1 VVQIGACGQCV
12 FRSQVQK
19 KWARNGVPSAKD
31 DDGLRPVSRVRA
43 ATDRSMKLAIF
54 RRYTRGIRFIH
65 YRIGTDIAMQ
75 NRPRTALIVSAALC

>member
-1 VVQIGACGQCV
+1 MC
-12 FRSQVQK
+12 FSQPGQK
-19 KWARNGVPSAKD
+19 KRARNGVPSAKD